1 MAKDSRMDEIREEFL
16 KICPQTV
23 WKIRDMISDPGT
35 PPAVAAQL
43 IGMVLDRALGKAE
56 MPVKVTTTQE
66 NVERA
71 EMQILAM
78 IAEIENGMDENGRL
92 LMENDQ
98 RGALRLSGN
107 GGVDGTDRGEAD
119 EDDGF
124 DDAGDEASGDS
135 GESRGV

>member
-1 MAKDSRMDEIREEFL
+1 MAKGSRMDEIREEFL

-78 IAEIENGMDENGRL
+78 IAEIENGMDENGKL

-107 GGVDGTDRGEAD
+107 GGVDGTYRGEAD

-124 DDAGDEASGDS
+124 DDAGDEASGDAGEGS
-135 GESRGV
+135 GV